1 LCRSICRDKRG
12 VDQVL
17 LVHCKYDMY
26 LTIGQLQ
33 AWYFLPRHTHLV
45 LQLPALVDQELRQK
59 RNCSIKNGIKA
70 GLYRKYGGRN
80 ESLMNGHCDCQLL
93 VVTVGYEMKTV
104 TSHESHSTWPVTGSQ
119 TDSSPARA
127 WYENGKNLQLESG
140 FRD

>member
-1 LCRSICRDKRG
+1 M
-12 VDQVL
+12 
-17 LVHCKYDMY
+17 HCKYDMY

-70 GLYRKYGGRN
+70 GLYRKYGGTN

-93 VVTVGYEMKTV
+93 VVGYEDEDRYV
-104 TSHESHSTWPVTGSQ
+104 TRVTLHMAVTGSQ

-127 WYENGKNLQLESG
+127 WYENGKFLQLESG